1 MAKSCFGYRKNKTV
15 NRLKPLINKY
25 WKILDAF
32 ILKKF
37 LTTFFFS
44 ICIIALIA
52 CVVDYAEKVD
62 DFVKNKPSDLDL
74 VLYYI
79 SFIPHITALLFPLFI
94 FIATIFFTSKMA
106 FRTEIIAILASG
118 VSYTRFL
125 RPYMVG
131 GVILGI
137 ISLMANHFVV
147 PMANQHIHEFSVK
160 YIWNTPYSTDRNIHI
175 RLSPTEY
182 VYIQN
187 FDYQLREI
195 TRFTLETIEDNRE
208 VEKLSARRAIY
219 DTLTRTWALQD
230 VVLSRFDGKHEE
242 RIAKPADT
250 IKLKLTPDEIVNDD
264 RKKESLTTP
273 NLVKEIA
280 NQRNRGAE
288 TVNGF
293 LFELYKRTSQAFAGL
308 ILCIIGACLASQKI
322 RGGSG
327 FHLAIGIGGCAVY
340 MLFMQF
346 SQTFTLN
353 AGVHPLISIWI
364 PNLVFSVVAYYM
376 YWQKVKDLR

>member
-1 MAKSCFGYRKNKTV
+1 MAF
-15 NRLKPLINKY
+15 LNKY
-25 WKILDAF
+25 WKKLDAF

-52 CVVDYAEKVD
+52 CVVDYSEKVD
-62 DFVKNKPSDLDL
+62 DFVKNKPSNMDLI
-74 VLYYI
+74 LYYI
-79 SFIPHITALLFPLFI
+79 SFVPHITALLFPLFI

-118 VSYTRFL
+118 VSFTRFL
-125 RPYMVG
+125 RPYVVG
-131 GVILGI
+131 GCILGI
-137 ISLMANHFVV
+137 ISLVANHFVV
-147 PMANQHIHEFSVK
+147 PMANQRIHEFSVK
-160 YIWNTPYSTDRNIHI
+160 FIWNSPYSTDRNIHI
-175 RLSPTEY
+175 RLSPQEY

-195 TRFTLETIEDNRE
+195 TRFTMETMDDNDMTQ
-208 VEKLSARRAIY
+208 KLSAERAHY
-219 DTLTRTWALQD
+219 DTAAHEWKLKK
-230 VVLSRFDGKHEE
+230 VVLRKFEGKVEQMQVM
-242 RIAKPADT
+242 DDYS
-250 IKLKLTPDEIVNDD
+250 LKIPLTPEEIVNDD

-273 NLVKEIA
+273 RLLTEI
-280 NQRNRGAE
+280 QKQKDRGAE

-293 LFELYKRTSQAFAGL
+293 LFERYKRSAQPFAGL
-308 ILCIIGACLASQKI
+308 VLCIIGACLASQKI

-353 AGVHPLISIWI
+353 AGVHPLLSIWI
-364 PNLVFSVVAYYM
+364 PNIVFSIIAYLM
-376 YWQKVKDLR
+376 YKRKIK